1 MITVN
6 SNKGI
11 IKIRKKMLI
20 LTLALSTSL
29 TGCSLSRQ
37 PKELNIKKINYKLDD
52 VNKTSS
58 KKEYKLRSQSG
69 DSKAV
74 FHIFDN
80 KNNHNINNAEIT
92 QVENVKLLIKDEKN
106 NIVDIFT
113 TKKNEEYLV
122 KHLTPGEY
130 TLEIINTP
138 NNYQSVESIYSFKVY
153 KSIEINQN
161 TYTVNYIDIPLERIE
176 SKKLIKTK

>member
-29 TGCSLSRQ
+29 TGCSLSKQ
-37 PKELNIKKINYKLDD
+37 PKELNIKKINYKLYDTD
-52 VNKTSS
+52 RLLS
-58 KKEYKLRSQSG
+58 KKEYKLKNQSG
-69 DSKAV
+69 DSKVV
-74 FHIFDN
+74 FHVFDI
-80 KNNHNINNAEIT
+80 KNNHNMNNAEIT

-130 TLEIINTP
+130 TVEIINTP
-138 NNYQSVESIYSFKVY
+138 NNYQSLEEIYIFNVY

-161 TYTVNYIDIPLERIE
+161 SYTVNYIDIPIERIE